1 MEDARIADTIGDRIF
16 TVSATCQVLELECL
30 YYTYDGKIR
39 NPTGGKM
46 WDGICINC
54 KLRLRKDIDV
64 YPVHYDFSKRG
75 SASTGYCQP
84 VQIDEAS

>member
-1 MEDARIADTIGDRIF
+1 MEGARIADTIGDRIS

-54 KLRLRKDIDV
+54 KYVLRADA
-64 YPVHYDFSKRG
+64 P
-75 SASTGYCQP
+75 STGYCQP

>member
-1 MEDARIADTIGDRIF
+1 MENARIADTIGDRMS

-54 KLRLRKDIDV
+54 K
-64 YPVHYDFSKRG
+64 YDFSKRG

>member
-1 MEDARIADTIGDRIF
+1 MEDARIADTIGDRIS

-46 WDGICINC
+46 WDGVCINC
-54 KLRLRKDIDV
+54 K
-64 YPVHYDFSKRG
+64 YDFSKRG
-75 SASTGYCQP
+75 SASTGYCSP